1 MPIRQLTKQFPFW
14 LVTLSVVFGL
24 TLPILIQEGMFQD
37 AVLYS
42 AVSHNLAIGFGNFW
56 FPQYSTLNLE
66 GIPSFHEQ
74 PPLVFGIQALFYK
87 LLGDSMYVERFY
99 TLLMIVLHILLIR
112 YLWKNIFPDNE
123 RYMAVGWLPVLFW
136 ILIPVGY
143 WSFRNNMIENTVSVF
158 TLCSVIVSY
167 KNVQS
172 DGKNI
177 LLWLASGFF
186 IFLATFSKGVP
197 GFFPITFPF
206 IYWLVSRKISFRECA
221 LYTMILTAVPL
232 IMYGVFLLFPQS
244 RESLSIY
251 FYERLVRRVNS
262 MPTADYRLEIVWRL
276 FTELIPV
283 MLFVILSYL
292 LSGIKMLRSIFPKQK
307 ADFLLFLLVGLSGA
321 LPLTLTMVQKGW
333 YMVPSFPFLAI
344 AFAVLVVPVIS
355 SAIERIDI
363 HQWKYKLFLTVSVLL
378 FVVMTIFT
386 ISQKGKISREQDVI
400 SDVYQIGSVVPRFS
414 TLTVPAK
421 MYDQYDFVLQGFLV
435 RYFNISI
442 SPYKQYEYFLKE
454 KTMDTTIPQ
463 NYQKL
468 DLKLSKHELYKTV
481 GLPSQ

>member
-1 MPIRQLTKQFPFW
+1 
-14 LVTLSVVFGL
+14 
-24 TLPILIQEGMFQD
+24 
-37 AVLYS
+37 
-42 AVSHNLAIGFGNFW
+42 
-56 FPQYSTLNLE
+56 
-66 GIPSFHEQ
+66 
-74 PPLVFGIQALFYK
+74 
-87 LLGDSMYVERFY
+87 
-99 TLLMIVLHILLIR
+99 
-112 YLWKNIFPDNE
+112 
-123 RYMAVGWLPVLFW
+123 
-136 ILIPVGY
+136 
-143 WSFRNNMIENTVSVF
+143 
-158 TLCSVIVSY
+158 
-167 KNVQS
+167 
-172 DGKNI
+172 
-177 LLWLASGFF
+177 
-186 IFLATFSKGVP
+186 
-197 GFFPITFPF
+197 
-206 IYWLVSRKISFRECA
+206 
-221 LYTMILTAVPL
+221 MILTAVPL

-333 YMVPSFPFLAI
+333 YMVPSFPFLGI

-355 SAIERIDI
+355 STIQRIDMN
-363 HQWKYKLFLTVSVLL
+363 QWKYKLFLTVSVLL
-378 FVVMTIFT
+378 FVSMTIFT

>member
-42 AVSHNLAIGFGNFW
+42 AVSHNLSIGFGNFW

-74 PPLVFGIQALFYK
+74 PPLVFGIQASFFK

-99 TLLMIVLHILLIR
+99 TLLMIVLHILLIS
-112 YLWKNIFPDNE
+112 YLWKNIFPDNKQ
-123 RYMAVGWLPVLFW
+123 YNAVSWLPVLFW

-177 LLWLASGFF
+177 LLWFASGFF

-221 LYTMILTAVPL
+221 LYTIMLTAVPL
-232 IMYGVFLLFPQS
+232 IIYGVLLLFPQS

-292 LSGIKMLRSIFPKQK
+292 LSDIKMLRSNFTKQK

-333 YMVPSFPFLAI
+333 YMVPSFPFLGI

-355 SAIERIDI
+355 SAIQRIDTL
-363 HQWKYKLFLTVSVLL
+363 QWKYKLFRTVSVLL
-378 FVVMTIFT
+378 FVSMTIFT

-454 KTMDTTIPQ
+454 KTMDAAIPQ
-463 NYQKL
+463 NYQKI
-468 DLKLSKHELYKTV
+468 DLQLSKYELYKTV